1 MTMQS
6 ACDGIGGLGETRRT
20 VVLLVE
26 EYVAVRRGIR
36 LLIEADPEFWV
47 CAGTASLADALAG
60 DWDPDIVVHGLM
72 LSDAAGAPIVRALR
86 ERYPRA
92 GLVAFSRFT
101 TPVYVHL
108 ALSAGDDGYV
118 LKTAPPEDLMAGLGT
133 VAHGG
138 QWVQPELGA
147 QLARWDEIPRRHN
160 LESMWDLTRREQEV
174 VELLA
179 LGHTNAEAAD
189 AMAISLRTVE
199 AHRTHV
205 MQKLGLRTRAEVVQ
219 YVLEHHRALAAS

>member
-6 ACDGIGGLGETRRT
+6 VCDRIGVLGEMRET

-36 LLIEADPEFWV
+36 LLIEADAEFRV
-47 CAGTASLADALAG
+47 CAGAASLAEAVAG
-60 DWDPDIVVHGLM
+60 DWDPDVVVHGLI
-72 LSDAAGAPIVRALR
+72 LPDAAGPPIVRALH

-92 GLVAFSRFT
+92 ALLALSRLD

-108 ALSAGDDGYV
+108 ALSTGDDGYV
-118 LKTAPPEDLMAGLGT
+118 AKTAPPEDLMAALRK

-147 QLARWDEIPRRHN
+147 QLARWDEIPKRHN
-160 LESMWDLTRREQEV
+160 FESMWDLTRREQEV
-174 VELLA
+174 LELLA
-179 LGHTNAEAAD
+179 LGHTNADVARIL
-189 AMAISLRTVE
+189 AISLRTVE
-199 AHRTHV
+199 AHRTHL
-205 MQKLGLRTRAEVVQ
+205 MQKLGLSTRVEVVQ
-219 YVLEHHRALAAS
+219 FVLDHQRSVAVR